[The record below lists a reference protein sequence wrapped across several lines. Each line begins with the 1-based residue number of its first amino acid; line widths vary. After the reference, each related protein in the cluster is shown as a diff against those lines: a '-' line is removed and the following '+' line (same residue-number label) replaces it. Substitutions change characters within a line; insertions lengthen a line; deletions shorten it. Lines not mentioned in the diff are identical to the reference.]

1 MKKEELYE
9 VLGDIR
15 EEYVSEAHTIAKKKS
30 PWAKWVAVAASFALV
45 LCIGVPVLINSLSAG
60 GGTSPYP
67 FDMLDVGESTA
78 YKDGAVAFESLDE
91 KSLSFTLT
99 IENEEDELNYQY
111 SYELQINGWTS
122 FDDGTDE
129 HIGSEA
135 SELLRITVNGEPAAE
150 IPDTPGDY
158 HITIDFSGIIAQ
170 DGNAHIAD
178 ILMWGIASFN
188 IDYHED

>member
-15 EEYVSEAHTIAKKKS
+15 EEYVSEAHTAAKKKS

-78 YKDGAVAFESLDE
+78 YKDGAVAIVSLVE
-91 KSLSFTLT
+91 KSLRVS
-99 IENEEDELNYQY
+99 
-111 SYELQINGWTS
+111 
-122 FDDGTDE
+122 
-129 HIGSEA
+129 
-135 SELLRITVNGEPAAE
+135 
-150 IPDTPGDY
+150 
-158 HITIDFSGIIAQ
+158 
-170 DGNAHIAD
+170 
-178 ILMWGIASFN
+178 
-188 IDYHED
+188 